1 MAFRTTPRADQDLAE
16 LYRHGTLTY
25 GLEAATNYAEGF
37 RDVFAFLSQFPR
49 ATRERDE
56 VSPPVRI
63 HPYRSHL
70 VAYRIEDEDVVVV
83 RILHQR
89 SAWTEEL

>member
-70 VAYRIEDEDVVVV
+70 VEDVVVV